1 MRYEIDKTSSL
12 PVYVQL
18 AEQIRWAIRD
28 GRLAVGDSMPTV
40 RQLAV
45 ELRLNANTVA
55 RVYRDLQAEGVLR
68 LERGVGTFVAATA
81 APPLDKRQRRSIEN
95 TTDRLI
101 GMAAAAGMTPM
112 ELSQL
117 IETRWKEVTDATR

>member
-1 MRYEIDKTSSL
+1 MWYEIDKSSSL
-12 PVYVQL
+12 PVYAQL
-18 AEQIRWAIRD
+18 ADQIRWAIRD

-68 LERGVGTFVAATA
+68 LERGIGTFVATTA
-81 APPLDKRQRRSIEN
+81 APPVEKSRRRSIEKN
-95 TTDRLI
+95 TDRLI
-101 GMAAAAGMTPM
+101 GMAHKAGMTSA

-117 IETRWKEVTDATR
+117 IEIRWKEVADATR